1 MDDLGPRP
9 TVGPFLRKKIHQ
21 IILIFL
27 TKQNC
32 KEGEDPGSEIR
43 ARGYG
48 IQSTGYGIQVTE
60 YRIQSTDFCL
70 M

>member
-1 MDDLGPRP
+1 MDDLGPCP
-9 TVGPFLRKKIHQ
+9 TVGSFLGEKIRQ

-32 KEGEDPGSEIR
+32 KEGEDPGSKVR

-60 YRIQSTDFCL
+60 YRI
-70 M
+70 